1 MRGDV
6 EMLEKQECY
15 IDYLEQLKNTLNDT
29 SIKFDEAIEQRVKD
43 IEPIVPFLPLNHRLG
58 IFS

>member
-1 MRGDV
+1 
-6 EMLEKQECY
+6 MLEKQECY